1 MKSYRQR
8 VVFFLMLVSLFLNSF
23 SQQVEDDTSALAPKW
38 FTQGFLAFQAGA
50 GPLFC
55 HMPGQDHIRSQ
66 LALDGNFLL
75 FYNHLFIK
83 GELFSF
89 DFRLRDPIEFDHY
102 EFPTDAEFTV
112 MNFNAEIGYSIDL
125 DEQWGIDLRIGGS
138 FCEFSLL
145 YDEDIGFDYTSQVI
159 SGPVFGLTLN
169 RYVPFSKFR
178 FLVIGLNMDYAAI
191 NYGTIS
197 PDLNKGLIQCS
208 LFAAFKMRFHP
219 KKS

>member
-1 MKSYRQR
+1 MQR
-8 VVFFLMLVSLFLNSF
+8 VAFFLMLVPLFLNSF
-23 SQQVEDDTSALAPKW
+23 SQQVEDDTTVLAPKW
-38 FTQGFLAFQAGA
+38 STQGSLAFQVGA
-50 GPLFC
+50 GPLFY
-55 HMPGQDHIRSQ
+55 HMPGQDHIGSR

-75 FYNHLFIK
+75 SFNHIFVK

-89 DFRLRDPIEFDHY
+89 DFRLKDPVEFDHY

-112 MNFNAEIGYSIDL
+112 MNFEGEIGYRIDL
-125 DEQWGIDLRIGGS
+125 DEQWGIDLRMGGA

-145 YDEDIGFDYTSQVI
+145 NEEDIGFAYTSQVI

-169 RYVPFSKFR
+169 RYVPFRKFR

-197 PDLNKGLIQCS
+197 PDLNKGSIQCS
-208 LFAAFKMRFHP
+208 LMAAFKMRFQHR
-219 KKS
+219 KF